1 MTDLRDIEKAE
12 KSKEGAITVYGR
24 DSQPPIA
31 SDGSSIS
38 PSTRTTKSGSVSVQM
53 SIDPSVLKLVSG
65 MDDDSDYEDEK
76 PVLFCGS
83 CCDLLRAC
91 IIVDV
96 CYILQ
101 KLQIGLVVF
110 MGWGAMEDDTN
121 QIGNDDYYT
130 DDYYTEGIE
139 VESSQGQFL
148 LVLLAD
154 YVVSILLTKN
164 ALGVV
169 FGLISIYGAYRFNQ
183 YLVLTTAIWLCIEII
198 WGVSFERYISSI
210 CAIYFTYPHFA
221 LFLALRKGRIT
232 RENYQ
237 DVKSCCWKPRE

>member
-12 KSKEGAITVYGR
+12 QSKEGALTVYGR

-53 SIDPSVLKLVSG
+53 SIDPSVLMLVSG
-65 MDDDSDYEDEK
+65 TDDDSDYEDEK

-83 CCDLLRAC
+83 CCDLLQAC

-101 KLQIGLVVF
+101 KTQIGLVVF
-110 MGWGAMEDDTN
+110 MGWGMVIEDDTN
-121 QIGNDDYYT
+121 QIGNDDYFT
-130 DDYYTEGIE
+130 DDYYTEGK
-139 VESSQGQFL
+139 SP

-154 YVVSILLTKN
+154 YVVPILLTKN
-164 ALGVV
+164 ALGIV